1 MRTFVLHT
9 HGDGFAAINTENGST
24 RSLGAGQLFG
34 WLTWLCHDDD
44 NSIVYVSQTS
54 PALINLIVCELLRNG
69 CVETK
74 TLRRGGFSTIVS
86 VKRRFISL
94 RAWLGESRVTVAD
107 LTNLTRDNLRELN
120 RDFAEP
126 ADSVETT
133 LLKTVRALDL
143 MNIQG
148 VTVGSVSMN
157 HYMRDN
163 GGFVSFQTHFPTI
176 EREAQADLRN
186 AYHGGFIWAKQL
198 GEYGEAYSYD
208 VNSLYPSIMRD
219 SPLPYGE
226 PLAYEGEYIPDRH
239 YPLHVD
245 LVTVRA
251 DLNSQGVPFLPSVAA
266 VWGASNETHITSTGG
281 FKTMWLDS
289 VTFDAMRTQY
299 DTYVFETVRGYK
311 FRSSQG
317 FFQSYIDD
325 WYGKKFHADKGVR
338 KVAKLM
344 LNSLAGKFGT
354 NPTQSRLVPQLVQD
368 SVQWIPQK
376 SDDNSPFSYLPV
388 ALFVTAHARARMV
401 REIGNHYDS
410 FLYCDTDSMILSE
423 PATDLPLSDRLGEW
437 KNDRT
442 YRKLRILG
450 MRKYAGILD
459 DGTTYINLSGVPENE
474 ALRYDDFV
482 SGATIIGGDG
492 IPYVL

>member
-1 MRTFVLHT
+1 MRTFVLHAR
-9 HGDGFAAINTENGST
+9 GDRLLSINAATGET
-24 RSLGAGQLFG
+24 RVFTVANVFG
-34 WLTWLCHDDD
+34 YLMTLCHDDE
-44 NSIVYVSQTS
+44 NSIVYVSQTT
-54 PALINLIVCELLRNG
+54 PTLINLIVRELLIHG
-69 CVETK
+69 CVETERLK
-74 TLRRGGFSTIVS
+74 RGGFSVIVS
-86 VKRRFISL
+86 AKRRFISL
-94 RAWLGESRVTVAD
+94 RAWLGQSRVTVAD
-107 LTNLTRDNLRELN
+107 LSNLTRDTMKDLT
-120 RDFAEP
+120 RDFG
-126 ADSVETT
+126 DTGDTVETT
-133 LLKTVRALDL
+133 LLKTVRALDRL
-143 MNIQG
+143 DVQG
-148 VTVGSVSMN
+148 VTIGSVSMN

-163 GGFVSFQTHFPTI
+163 GGFRDFQTHFPHLDKDMQT
-176 EREAQADLRN
+176 DLRN
-186 AYHGGFIWAKQL
+186 AYHGGFVWAKQL

-208 VNSLYPSIMRD
+208 INSLYPSIMRD

-226 PLAYEGEYIPDRH
+226 PLAYEGEYISDRY

-251 DLNSQGVPFLPSVAA
+251 DLNPQGVPFLPVAGD
-266 VWGASNETHITSTGG
+266 VWGASNETHITSTDG

-289 VTFDAMRTQY
+289 ITLAAMREQY

-354 NPTQSRLVPQLVQD
+354 NPTQSRLIPQLVQD
-368 SVQWIPQK
+368 NVQWIPQK
-376 SDDNSPFSYLPV
+376 SDNVSPFSYLPV
-388 ALFVTAHARARMV
+388 ALFVTAYARARMV
-401 REIGNHYDS
+401 REIGNHYDG

-423 PATDLPLSDRLGEW
+423 PATDLPLSDKLGEW

-459 DGTTYINLSGVPENE
+459 DGTTYINLSGVPESE

-482 SGATIIGGDG
+482 SGATVIGGDG
-492 IPYVL
+492 LPYVL